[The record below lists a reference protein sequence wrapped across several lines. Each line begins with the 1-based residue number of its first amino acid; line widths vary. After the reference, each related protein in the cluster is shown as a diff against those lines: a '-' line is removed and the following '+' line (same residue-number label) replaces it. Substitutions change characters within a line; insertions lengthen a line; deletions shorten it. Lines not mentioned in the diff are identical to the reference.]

1 MPAECSV
8 GAKPCVPFSCL
19 THLLEDQAKRIPDAP
34 AILAVGRAPLT
45 YAGLYQHINKT
56 GRTLRAM
63 GIGPDQLDFQ
73 QVAHPETIETALSR
87 WAQLDDSDHEG
98 KPLELAQH
106 SVRAELQE
114 KAVTYLRQAGGRA
127 AARRWSDAGP

>member
-56 GRTLRAM
+56 RRTLRAM
-63 GIGPDQLDFQ
+63 G
-73 QVAHPETIETALSR
+73 S
-87 WAQLDDSDHEG
+87 AQINWTSSKLLIPKRL
-98 KPLELAQH
+98 KPPFH
-106 SVRAELQE
+106 D
-114 KAVTYLRQAGGRA
+114 GR
-127 AARRWSDAGP
+127 S